1 MRLLFISPNR
11 LQLVAPPL
19 PLGLAGVVADVS
31 REHDVKVVDLMFA
44 SDPETEVRQAVAD
57 FSPDLICISLRNID
71 NQDSRHPE
79 TYFPEVKELIRFLRE
94 LTEAPVLVGGSGFS
108 IMPRQFM
115 EYLEADF
122 GLVGEGEGQLRT
134 FLRNWP
140 RMRWEDCPGLV
151 WGHPG
156 AWRCN
161 PPLLVEQL
169 ETLPPPALEHF
180 TPRLYHEATGTAK
193 LPGMIPVQSRR
204 GCPMKCIYCTTP
216 LLEGRAVRSWPPET
230 VASWLAAWHEKWGLT
245 RFYFV
250 DSIFN
255 HPRDYACRLCRAIKA
270 LNLPLEWACIIN
282 PAFPDRELFHLIR
295 QAGGTKVQ
303 VGNESG
309 SELVLRRLGKGFGR
323 EQVEETL
330 KLLAEAGLHFT
341 CFLLLGGPGETPET
355 VRESVALLEAYR
367 PFLVNLTVGVRIYPG
382 LPLHHIALAEGVVAP
397 DDPLL
402 WPKFYLA
409 PAVRDWIW
417 GYLAEVTARNPHW
430 IF

>member
-11 LQLVAPPL
+11 LHLVAPPL
-19 PLGLAGVVADVS
+19 PLGLAGVVADAGL
-31 REHDVKVVDLMFA
+31 EHEVRVVDFMFA
-44 SDPETEVRQAVAD
+44 PDPEAELRQAVAD
-57 FSPDLICISLRNID
+57 FRPHLVCISLRNID
-71 NQDSRHPE
+71 NQDSRHSE
-79 TYFPEVKELIRFLRE
+79 AYFPEVRELIRVLRE
-94 LTEAPVLVGGSGFS
+94 FTEVPVMVGGSGFS
-108 IMPRQFM
+108 IMPRPFM
-115 EYLEADF
+115 DYLGADF
-122 GLVGEGEGQLRT
+122 GLVGEGEVQLRA

-140 RMRWEDCPGLV
+140 ARRWEACPGLV
-151 WGHPG
+151 WRDSGSWH
-156 AWRCN
+156 CN
-161 PPLLVEQL
+161 PPVLVERL

-216 LLEGRAVRSWPPET
+216 VLEGRKVRAWLPET

-255 HPRDYACRLCRAIKA
+255 HPRDYARHLCQAIRA

-295 QAGGTKVQ
+295 QAGGTRVQ

-330 KLLAEAGLHFT
+330 KLLAEAGLPFT

-355 VRESVALLEAYR
+355 VRESVALLEAHQ
-367 PFLVNLTVGVRIYPG
+367 PLLVNLTVGVRIYPG
-382 LPLHHIALAEGVVAP
+382 LPLQEIAVSEGLVQR

-402 WPKFYLA
+402 WPKFYLS

-417 GYLAEVTARNPHW
+417 DYLEEVTARNPRW